1 MAKTVFT
8 LNQKLQLSQHNAHFW
23 SSTEVSAETRDSTN
37 VLAKNSHSLTGGME
51 LNELQIL
58 VGDSSS
64 RGHGRTIA
72 GAGVGRGAGEVCTS
86 AAAGR

>member
-1 MAKTVFT
+1 
-8 LNQKLQLSQHNAHFW
+8 
-23 SSTEVSAETRDSTN
+23 
-37 VLAKNSHSLTGGME
+37 ME

-86 AAAGR
+86 AAAGRQNGVGCAESEQKELKKL